1 MSTVY
6 LMRRLACGVIF
17 GTMAWAQSP
26 SFESVS
32 IKPTKVR
39 QLGAHR
45 EPVHTTANSI
55 TLPYAAVEEC
65 IALAY
70 GIQTFQLTGAELRP
84 DRYEIVATTARPTS
98 RTELYR
104 MLQTVLAE
112 RFHLKF
118 HRESKTMEVFALEQN
133 ATPVRREQSEGS
145 GDPVI
150 DLSPTTIV
158 FDHYSMSQFAALLS
172 DSTEHHVVDRTGL
185 AGEYKFKI
193 DIARYMNN
201 AIVSVNGFA
210 GEGAVFDAAL
220 PEQLGLK
227 LQRTKA
233 EMEVLV
239 VDHIEKPDA
248 N

>member
-1 MSTVY
+1 M
-6 LMRRLACGVIF
+6 AC
-17 GTMAWAQSP
+17 AQSP

-32 IKPTKVR
+32 IKPSKVR
-39 QLGAHR
+39 QLGTHR
-45 EPVHTTANSI
+45 EPIITTSNSI

-70 GIQTFQLTGAELRP
+70 GVQTFQLTGAELRP
-84 DRYEIVATTARPTS
+84 DRYEIVGKSAGPTS
-98 RTELYR
+98 RAELYR

-118 HRESKTMEVFALEQN
+118 HRETKTMDVFALEQSGSP
-133 ATPVRREQSEGS
+133 ARLDPTQGS

-172 DSTEHHVVDRTGL
+172 DSTEHHVVDRTGV
-185 AGEYKFKI
+185 AGEFKFKI

-220 PEQLGLK
+220 PEQLGMK
-227 LQRTKA
+227 LTRTKA
-233 EMEVLV
+233 EIEVLV
-239 VDHIEKPDA
+239 VDHVEKPAA